1 MELLQVRS
9 ELDPVLD
16 IYRRLKATRVLEIGS
31 WDGGTI
37 REWLING
44 TDTMRMVAVD
54 LEHRNRDAYDEWRK
68 PGQTITLHTGSSLEQ
83 PAKDFIADCG
93 PYEFALIDGDHGLDA
108 VRSDY
113 QAVAPH
119 MSKGGVIA
127 LHDID
132 GGTGFGADYGPGV
145 LLRELEAQGKRV
157 ERFVDPT
164 PMPWTHGLGL
174 VWA

>member
-16 IYRRLKATRVLEIGS
+16 IYRELNVKRVLEIGS

-37 REWLING
+37 REWLTNG
-44 TDTMRMVAVD
+44 PAQLVVAAVD

-68 PGQTITLHTGSSLEQ
+68 PKQTVVLYIGDSQQQ
-83 PAKDFIADCG
+83 PAKDFIAANG

-113 QAVAPH
+113 EAVLPH
-119 MSKGGVIA
+119 MSEGGVIA

-132 GGTGFGADYGPGV
+132 GGEGFGADYGPGV
-145 LLRELEAQGKRV
+145 LLREIEETGLRV
-157 ERFVDPT
+157 ARFIDPT
-164 PMPWTHGLGL
+164 PMGWAHGLGL
-174 VWA
+174 VWT